1 MGHQC
6 DITDEF
12 EKLSVSPEEKQSD
25 DTRSMFLLFKP
36 KVLNAINNIR
46 ESKKRP
52 DNDSILDYIIK
63 TEASNVDKLLII
75 SITNKLIN
83 QNLIENK
90 KTREGLDSLHLVELS
105 DEGNILNNFVDITPP
120 FDTSTTEV
128 LQPLHSEAVENASP
142 DPAFTNIETSM
153 LKSTENRQN
162 ANHLQETPMQKSTQ
176 NQQNVN
182 FL

>member
-1 MGHQC
+1 MGNQC

-12 EKLSVSPEEKQSD
+12 EKLSISPEEKQSD
-25 DTRSMFLLFKP
+25 DARSMLLLFKP

-63 TEASNVDKLLII
+63 TEASNVDKTLII
-75 SITNKLIN
+75 SITNELIN

-90 KTREGLDSLHLVELS
+90 KTRQGLDSLHLVELS
-105 DEGNILNNFVDITPP
+105 DEGNILNNFVDITPS

-128 LQPLHSEAVENASP
+128 LQLLHPEAVENASP
-142 DPAFTNIETSM
+142 DPFYKYRDI
-153 LKSTENRQN
+153 
-162 ANHLQETPMQKSTQ
+162 
-176 NQQNVN
+176 NVKIH
-182 FL
+182 